1 MSEKCCK
8 HPKDKLEHCS
18 CCDGIH
24 CKACGKKW
32 PEKEA
37 AVTIY
42 RDRVVSSQQWV
53 SPPVRPYWQEPPTTA
68 TPMPP
73 GPQLWCLSDPC

>member
-1 MSEKCCK
+1 VSEKCCK

-32 PEKEA
+32 PEKETT
-37 AVTIY
+37 TIERWREY
-42 RDRVVSSQQWV
+42 APWTV
-53 SPPVRPYWQEPPTTA
+53 
-68 TPMPP
+68 P
-73 GPQLWCLSDPC
+73 GPRYPLPTEPFWQSPSIWVTDTSADYTVM